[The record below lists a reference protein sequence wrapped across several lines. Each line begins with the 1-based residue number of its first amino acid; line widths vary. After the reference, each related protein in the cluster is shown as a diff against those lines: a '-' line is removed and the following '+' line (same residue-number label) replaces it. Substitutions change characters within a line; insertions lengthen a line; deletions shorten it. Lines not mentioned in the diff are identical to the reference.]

1 MSARVTIDLDTSDPS
16 SFAVVVD
23 VTGDLSTLE
32 TIGLLEAA
40 KRQYLNTKHIQGPV
54 ASQTPTPAPT
64 PES

>member
-1 MSARVTIDLDTSDPS
+1 
-16 SFAVVVD
+16 VVVD

-54 ASQTPTPAPT
+54 AAQTPTPAPT